1 VALLVGTKLKTT
13 PIGLDFGHAGAR
25 AVQLERHG
33 EQWTVMRAI
42 AVERPSAAVGNSPQI
57 DDYER
62 MALTCVRPGEFRGR
76 RVTLG
81 VCTPDIDYHSLEL
94 PEAMRSKTDEQVAAV
109 VRSEVMRLSSNPQKS
124 IETQFWYLPEDRLT
138 GPNTV
143 GVTAKRKVID
153 DILEACDRTH
163 LDCRCVDASTT
174 ALVRVCSL
182 LRPHRNDELWGILD
196 VGYRQVR
203 LTLCIDEVPV
213 LARTA
218 GKGSGEW
225 TTRIS
230 ESLRIS
236 VKAAEVQKREHG
248 LCLPPSMGGGDTTP
262 ARDEIG
268 SMIFGALRSD
278 LTAAASE
285 IKSSYEY
292 VLSCFPDRSASDLLL
307 VGGGAELNGLSA
319 FLEYE
324 LGIPAYGFA
333 DAIAGDQSQVR
344 WGTRAQERPGQYA
357 LALGLAL

>member
-1 VALLVGTKLKTT
+1 MSLLLGTKSKTT

-25 AVQLERHG
+25 AVQMERHG
-33 EQWTVMRAI
+33 EQWTVVRAI
-42 AVERPSAAVGNSPQI
+42 AVERTSASGGNAPQV

-62 MALTCVRPGEFRGR
+62 MALACVRPGEFRGR

-81 VCTPDIDYHSLEL
+81 VCSPDVDYHSLEL
-94 PEAMRSKTDEQVAAV
+94 PEAVRTKPDHQVAAV

-124 IETQFWYLPEDRLT
+124 IQTQFWYLPEDRLT

-143 GVTAKRKVID
+143 GATAKSKVID
-153 DILEACDRTH
+153 GMLEACDRTH
-163 LDCRCVDASTT
+163 LDCRCIDASTA
-174 ALVRVCSL
+174 ALVRACAL
-182 LRPHRNDELWGILD
+182 LRPRRDDELWGILD
-196 VGYRQVR
+196 VGFRQVR
-203 LTLCIDEVPV
+203 LTLCINDIPV

-218 GKGSGEW
+218 GKGTGEW
-225 TTRIS
+225 TKRIS

-236 VKAAEVQKREHG
+236 AKAAEIQKREHG
-248 LCLPPSMGGGDTTP
+248 LCLPPSMGGGDSTP

-278 LTAAASE
+278 LTATASE

-292 VLSCFPDRSASDLLL
+292 VLSCFPERGASDLLL
-307 VGGGAELNGLSA
+307 VGGGAELTGLAA

-333 DAIAGDQSQVR
+333 DAIGREESQLR
-344 WGTRAQERPGQYA
+344 WGMKSQEHPGPYA